1 MQTYHKWDGLRL
13 EIAEYCKEHQLSENE
28 FRFLGIY
35 EWENVY
41 DKVLK
46 HFVDE
51 QYARKHGLY
60 WSNTE
65 DGF

>member
-1 MQTYHKWDGLRL
+1 MQALHKWNGLRL
-13 EIAEYCKEHQLSENE
+13 EIAEYCRDNQISKED

-41 DKVLK
+41 DKVLE

-51 QYARKHGLY
+51 QYVRKTGLY
-60 WSNTE
+60 CVVWQIK
-65 DGF
+65 